1 MELQLVSAARRTRYT
16 ARRLAEFAT
25 RCRKGGLAVTPQR
38 LAIINALLA
47 SAEHPRADAIYA
59 EVRKGHPHISLATV
73 HRTLE
78 TLCEIGEARK
88 VTMLHDSARYD
99 GNVTP
104 HHHVV
109 CVRCRRVRDIEFPEI
124 DRLLEGRSGLGEFK
138 LLGTSLEIQAL
149 CYGCNNRRRM
159 RKRDEQARILTH
171 NREFGRSPSQE
182 VEEAKGNGNFKR
194 NQNPSESKRRIRG

>member
-1 MELQLVSAARRTRYT
+1 MIIIIAWVMELQLISEGRRAGYA
-16 ARRLAEFAT
+16 ARRLAEFAQ

-38 LAIINALLA
+38 LAIIRALLA
-47 SAEHPRADAIYA
+47 SVEHPRADAIYA
-59 EVRKGHPHISLATV
+59 EVRREHPHISLATV

-109 CVRCRRVRDIEFPEI
+109 CVKCRRIRDIEIPEL
-124 DRLLEGRSGLGEFK
+124 DRLLKDRTELGEFR
-138 LLGTSLEIQAL
+138 LLGSSLEIHAV
-149 CYGCNNRRRM
+149 CDRCGGKRSSARRR
-159 RKRDEQARILTH
+159 RAR
-171 NREFGRSPSQE
+171 
-182 VEEAKGNGNFKR
+182 
-194 NQNPSESKRRIRG
+194 